1 VFYSSVIA
9 LVLVLFQGWLG
20 GQVVE
25 TGLSEWLITLH
36 MILAMVIVNV
46 LLYAA
51 FKSSKD
57 YLKLEISDPLRK
69 KLWNIGLVLLVLS
82 TIQMILG
89 TQVREE
95 IDVIKN
101 ITSGIVPPRATWIES
116 LGNIFEIHRTF
127 SWLLVVSGAYLGF
140 LVWKEEI
147 KGQLKRIG
155 IINVALVLS
164 QVIIGIGLAY
174 LDVPRVLQVLHLVG
188 IALMICSQFLMLL
201 MLSVK
206 SKLL

>member
-1 VFYSSVIA
+1 

-25 TGLSEWLITLH
+25 TGLSEWLITVH
-36 MILAMVIVNV
+36 MIVAMIIVNV

-51 FKSSKD
+51 FKSSKN
-57 YLKLEISDPLRK
+57 YLKLDISPGLRK
-69 KLWNIGLVLLVLS
+69 KLWNTGIVLLILS

-95 IDVIKN
+95 IDLIKN
-101 ITSGIVPPRATWIES
+101 ITSGIVPPRSTWIES
-116 LGNIFEIHRTF
+116 LGKMFEIHRTF
-127 SWLLVVSGAYLGF
+127 SWLLVISGAYLGF
-140 LVWKEEI
+140 ILWKEEI
-147 KGQLKRIG
+147 KGKLKKIG
-155 IINVALVLS
+155 LLNVLLVFS
-164 QVIIGIGLAY
+164 QILIGIGLAY

-188 IALMICSQFLMLL
+188 IALMICAQFLMLL
-201 MLSVK
+201 MLSTK